1 MFGKDTGR
9 NQDLKRKGDYMEKST
24 ETLYIPT
31 NIATRFEFLPGLGMW
46 EAILGAAA
54 GAVAALVSYL
64 FLSFYSGLVLTI
76 IIAVGTTMTFMKNEI
91 NMSIAD
97 HINAA
102 VRFAKGQKKYDFIW
116 YDRFTE
122 GGAEE
127 IEKN

>member
-1 MFGKDTGR
+1 MKKAEFE
-9 NQDLKRKGDYMEKST
+9 RKGDCVEKSG

-97 HINAA
+97 HIKAA
-102 VRFAKGQKKYDFIW
+102 VLFAKGQKKYDFVW
-116 YDRFTE
+116 HDRFTE

-127 IEKN
+127 FEKN